1 MGQQTCA
8 MADENCISHQCD
20 QCNEKSGDNAN
31 GLHWYAERSFSYT
44 DEEICPRTPSL
55 PSFVKQAPA
64 LTDESHFL
72 PPMPDQLT
80 RECAQKEKTNL
91 SRISQLSPAPNCTDS
106 GNSTVST
113 PQSTAVPS
121 LKDLNAPEGDLD
133 DNGLLHLDFDL
144 APGLKSGVK
153 LVDLLDEQLVVSS
166 VHPEGPLARTA
177 FGDPGLVANDVIL
190 EVDGFPGSPAQLR
203 QRLDDAFTSGAW
215 VSLLVQP
222 RPNGFDVEVKRQGRS
237 WSKLGVIVRIERSDP
252 FKIHVQGLREKG
264 LLPAWNATNGPTL
277 QILAGD
283 CITHVNGVSKT
294 AEEMYKDMQA
304 SELGALL
311 RLRICPPDRGSELA
325 RSTSLRR
332 MEKENR

>member
-1 MGQQTCA
+1 M
-8 MADENCISHQCD
+8 
-20 QCNEKSGDNAN
+20 
-31 GLHWYAERSFSYT
+31 
-44 DEEICPRTPSL
+44 

-64 LTDESHFL
+64 IVDMDELTDDQYYL
-72 PPMPDQLT
+72 QATPDQNA
-80 RECAQKEKTNL
+80 REYSKKEGTDL
-91 SRISQLSPAPNCTDS
+91 SGISQSSPTPKSTVS

-121 LKDLNAPEGDLD
+121 LKDLNAPDGDLD
-133 DNGLLHLDFDL
+133 DNGQLSLDFDL
-144 APGLKSGVK
+144 NPGLKSGVK

-177 FGDPGLVANDVIL
+177 FGDPGLVANDVVL
-190 EVDGFPGSPAQLR
+190 EVDGFPGSPSQLR
-203 QRLDDAFTSGAW
+203 QRLDDAFAAGSW
-215 VSLLVQP
+215 LSVLVQP
-222 RPNGFDVEVKRQGRS
+222 RPTSFDVEVKRQGRS
-237 WSKLGVIVRIERSDP
+237 WSKLGILVRIERSDP
-252 FKIHVQGLREKG
+252 NKIWVQGFREKG
-264 LLPAWNATNGPTL
+264 LLPMWNATNGPTL

-283 CITHVNGVSKT
+283 CITHVNGVSKS

-332 MEKENR
+332 MAN